1 MPQHTAVDHT
11 MTIATTEMILI
22 SDAVLPAVNAEL
34 RYYCED
40 PFAVQMLLSVD
51 QSPAICWTFGRELL
65 LNGVNVPTGLGD
77 VQVYPTHD
85 GVIIELRSGG
95 AAAQLLAH
103 TPDITAFTD
112 RTLELVPLGSEMDH
126 YVLDLGIASMPVPT
140 RTKRDHFSLRHGPG
154 NRGGGRPLTACADR
168 QHPLAGVVTGPIE
181 GLGSDFRLGAGGMTV
196 KVVELQPV

>member
-11 MTIATTEMILI
+11 MTTATTEMILI

-85 GVIIELRSGG
+85 GVIVELRSGSSS
-95 AAAQLLAH
+95 AALLAYA
-103 TPDITAFTD
+103 PDVAEFID
-112 RTLELVPLGSEMDH
+112 RTLAVVPLDAEIEH
-126 YVLDLGIASMPVPT
+126 YDIDAELAQLPVHDPH
-140 RTKRDHFSLRHGPG
+140 D
-154 NRGGGRPLTACADR
+154 A
-168 QHPLAGVVTGPIE
+168 
-181 GLGSDFRLGAGGMTV
+181 
-196 KVVELQPV
+196 